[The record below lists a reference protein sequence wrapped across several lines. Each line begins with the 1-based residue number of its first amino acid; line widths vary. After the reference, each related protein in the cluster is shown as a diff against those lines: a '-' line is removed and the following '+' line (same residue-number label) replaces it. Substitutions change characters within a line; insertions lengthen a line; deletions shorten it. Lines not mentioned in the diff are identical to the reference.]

1 MRFFFS
7 PITFILELF
16 AFAIQAAFLY
26 GLALIAAITFLTWVI
41 AQHPQTTTV
50 TEYVTVPVTEYVTV
64 PVAEVVEEIEIECLQ
79 IAGCRVFY
87 ENGKEICPDCV
98 KK

>member
-1 MRFFFS
+1 MLPS
-7 PITFILELF
+7 PFRILYELF
-16 AFAIQAAFLY
+16 VFALQAAFIY
-26 GLALIAAITFLTWVI
+26 GLTLIAAITFLIWVI
-41 AQHPQTTTV
+41 SQHSQSTTVTEYV
-50 TEYVTVPVTEYVTV
+50 TEYVTVPVV
-64 PVAEVVEEIEIECLQ
+64 EVVEEIEIECLQ

>member
-1 MRFFFS
+1 MLPS
-7 PITFILELF
+7 PFRILYELF
-16 AFAIQAAFLY
+16 VFALQAAFIY
-26 GLALIAAITFLTWVI
+26 GLALIAAITFLIWVI
-41 AQHPQTTTV
+41 AQHPHSTTVTEYV
-50 TEYVTVPVTEYVTV
+50 TEYVTVPVVE
-64 PVAEVVEEIEIECLQ
+64 EVEEIENGCLQ

>member
-16 AFAIQAAFLY
+16 AFAIQALFLY

-50 TEYVTVPVTEYVTV
+50 SEYVTV
-64 PVAEVVEEIEIECLQ
+64 PVAEVVEELEIECLQ

-87 ENGKEICPDCV
+87 ENGKEICPECV

>member
-1 MRFFFS
+1 MLLNPFR
-7 PITFILELF
+7 ILYELF
-16 AFAIQAAFLY
+16 VFALQAAFIY
-26 GLALIAAITFLTWVI
+26 GLALIAAITFLIWVI
-41 AQHPQTTTV
+41 AQHPQSTTVTEYV
-50 TEYVTVPVTEYVTV
+50 TEYVTVPVVE
-64 PVAEVVEEIEIECLQ
+64 EVEEIENECLQ

>member
-16 AFAIQAAFLY
+16 AFAIQALFLY
-26 GLALIAAITFLTWVI
+26 GLALIAAITFLIWVI
-41 AQHPQTTTV
+41 SQHSQSTTVTEYV
-50 TEYVTVPVTEYVTV
+50 TEYVTVPVVE
-64 PVAEVVEEIEIECLQ
+64 EVEEIENECLQ

>member
-1 MRFFFS
+1 MLPS
-7 PITFILELF
+7 PFRILYELF
-16 AFAIQAAFLY
+16 VFALQAAFIY
-26 GLALIAAITFLTWVI
+26 GLTLIAAITFLIWVI
-41 AQHPQTTTV
+41 SQHSQSTTVTEYV
-50 TEYVTVPVTEYVTV
+50 TEYVTVPVVE
-64 PVAEVVEEIEIECLQ
+64 EVEEIENECLQ

>member
-16 AFAIQAAFLY
+16 AFAIQALFLY

-50 TEYVTVPVTEYVTV
+50 SEYVTV
-64 PVAEVVEEIEIECLQ
+64 PVAEVVEELEIECLQ

>member
-16 AFAIQAAFLY
+16 AFAIQALFLY

-41 AQHPQTTTV
+41 AQHSQTTTV
-50 TEYVTVPVTEYVTV
+50 TEYVTVPVVE
-64 PVAEVVEEIEIECLQ
+64 EVEEIENGCLQ

>member
-16 AFAIQAAFLY
+16 AFAIQALFLY

-41 AQHPQTTTV
+41 AQYPQTTTV
-50 TEYVTVPVTEYVTV
+50 TEYVTVPV
-64 PVAEVVEEIEIECLQ
+64 AEVGEELEIECLQ